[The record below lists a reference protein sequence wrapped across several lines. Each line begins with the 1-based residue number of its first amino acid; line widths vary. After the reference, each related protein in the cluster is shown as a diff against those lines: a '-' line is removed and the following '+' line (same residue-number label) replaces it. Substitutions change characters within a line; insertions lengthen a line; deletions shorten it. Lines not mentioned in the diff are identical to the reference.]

1 MFACCLT
8 MCCECGVFKTRLQDD
23 HLSRAFLEIRL
34 HVFPSLTYLL
44 ELPKNLSSPPNNLFG
59 FIMFQSIS
67 ETFMLLS
74 KLLFTLLIWNSC
86 SRPII
91 IDSSLPGF
99 LFCLVWAQTHHRRLP
114 AKGRPHLV
122 SAVLSNVLSY
132 SDSTSGRPGSQV
144 QLDDDP
150 KTHLGR

>member
-1 MFACCLT
+1 MFACCLIL
-8 MCCECGVFKTRLQDD
+8 CCECVEFPKHVYKMIIYLQ
-23 HLSRAFLEIRL
+23 LFWNQIPY
-34 HVFPSLTYLL
+34 FPEVNLFVGASQ
-44 ELPKNLSSPPNNLFG
+44 NLSSPLNTLFG

-99 LFCLVWAQTHHRRLP
+99 LFCFVWAQTHHRRQP

-144 QLDDDP
+144 QLDDHP